1 MNRRLNMSVEVQP
14 DSQLLKTMPRVA
26 VVGAEAVTV
35 TKTSGISEA
44 SVEEE
49 VNVRAET
56 MTVVL
61 SKILEHPV
69 GVRHWGINE

>member
-14 DSQLLKTMPRVA
+14 DSPPLKTAPMVT
-26 VVGAEAVTV
+26 VVGTEDVTV
-35 TKTSGISEA
+35 TKTSGTSEV

-61 SKILEHPV
+61 SRILEQPV